1 MTNVKSALLK
11 HNKRAKRILTPLV
24 VVFADTMLP
33 LSILPVTV
41 VFWPEIIGKE
51 YYSNLIYAVVV
62 SAIVTSSANPVIY
75 SVVSRNFRKGINNL
89 CLRRHYPARV
99 KNTRQN
105 TRLWSVKV
113 PLGST
118 ILTRF
123 PLFKSSSKMLSSEDK
138 MQMAFNQLRAHWK
151 RD

>member
-89 CLRRHYPARV
+89 CCRCSWGNLV
-99 KNTRQN
+99 
-105 TRLWSVKV
+105 SVRIV
-113 PLGST
+113 RPFSQSRSG
-118 ILTRF
+118 
-123 PLFKSSSKMLSSEDK
+123 SSSRSRSRTRKNELCVLSERNHDESCNL
-138 MQMAFNQLRAHWK
+138 FCS
-151 RD
+151 